1 MPPTVFPRRWLVLS
15 SHATPSSSE
24 LGCANAEEQIIEFE
38 RKDAIALGDDEGLD
52 FPSSPTNKTPL
63 EEKPMDE
70 TKRGKATECCALC
83 TEPFTSWRQKARIRR
98 TKQNCHVCAR
108 SVCVVE
114 GQSGDGCC
122 HKTLVPKRLWH
133 RTLASLRK
141 EDTKVRRIDC
151 DWCSQSK
158 DTLPSAGPVGKD
170 KDVPVSAAGEATE
183 QSNKCSAS
191 PSPEAKCT
199 CAEGW
204 LCFDCDKN
212 VHEAA
217 PTSILDYLEKAV
229 EEDDFA
235 ALHEMTQRPLI
246 LWLRTLDCDEA
257 LDAQHFVH
265 LSQRLLRVPAYV
277 NDNVAP
283 PWPRPAAK
291 PRFYSTQI
299 IYSGLKALNS
309 TLNFVAGT
317 ELVAGNKIRTAV
329 QAVRLVHCS
338 VRTLQFAAP

>member
-1 MPPTVFPRRWLVLS
+1 
-15 SHATPSSSE
+15 
-24 LGCANAEEQIIEFE
+24 
-38 RKDAIALGDDEGLD
+38 
-52 FPSSPTNKTPL
+52 
-63 EEKPMDE
+63 
-70 TKRGKATECCALC
+70 
-83 TEPFTSWRQKARIRR
+83 
-98 TKQNCHVCAR
+98 
-108 SVCVVE
+108 
-114 GQSGDGCC
+114 
-122 HKTLVPKRLWH
+122 VPKRLWH

-199 CAEGW
+199 CTEGW
-204 LCFDCDKN
+204 FCFDCDKN

-229 EEDDFA
+229 EEDDLA

-265 LSQRLLRVPAYV
+265 LSQRLFRVPTYV
-277 NDNVAP
+277 NNNVAP
-283 PWPRPAAK
+283 PWPRPAPK
-291 PRFYSTQI
+291 PRSYSTQI

-317 ELVAGNKIRTAV
+317 ELVAGNKIWPAV
-329 QAVRLVHCS
+329 RAVRLVHRS
-338 VRTLQFAAP
+338 VQFAAPCYSFLKEYILSEEFLPAWRLLWDQLGEFVDADTGDDAGASALPAREAAGGVPDQKQQAACLSYRTQTTQVETASDVC